1 MPDALFS
8 PTRFIYL
15 CSAFQQVG
23 LSSWVPACWVVSSCL
38 EFLQFVEKQHVS
50 NQAAMTCLAQIL
62 DYAREKLLL
71 IGEECGLMPGQSQM
85 DQLVD
90 EMSSGLCKNQ
100 QDCKVGDSGSKK
112 LLVALKSQ
120 KEFDK
125 LYLYMCEKTHRI
137 HTVAKK
143 DRFANRLGV
152 VMANFY
158 LMKGEYENAERH
170 LSKALREFEHL
181 KWENLRIAV
190 LEPLAICQSKLGLFD
205 QYLYSLAALSCSS
218 SLSVEKRSKYAD
230 LLLESAQNGAKNT
243 ISTEPILTLEDVK
256 IDLTKEIG
264 HAGEVV
270 SVVLQI
276 RNNLLKQILN
286 AELEIRMRYT
296 ATDQVRL
303 SEVSD
308 GTNSLPRNTDPVN
321 WSEVFKPEEALSSP
335 SSAKPGLLSRIKSK
349 RLNRNRE
356 IANSND
362 GHTVVNT
369 DLKEDSI
376 AEEVI
381 DFKADVDEDADQGET
396 SSALLDGKPKTLVE
410 IATGLCQDLRAED
423 DDTQENSCLYS
434 SNPIKIPNGGLGTRC
449 DSAAS
454 ALSIVSISSG
464 RGESPGE
471 NLTTRMKDHDS
482 IFNGSPASIKKD
494 TVESPFVSN
503 TPSVDSASESQRD
516 MVMDSVLSPNCDEAF
531 EEDAKR
537 SELNGED
544 DVIDGHE
551 NDPLCDG
558 QESLERSCVRQED
571 QVSAKMEIKGEGQE
585 QNLMDDDCF
594 IPEDSF
600 EDESQLKMTSH
611 SR

>member
-1 MPDALFS
+1 
-8 PTRFIYL
+8 
-15 CSAFQQVG
+15 
-23 LSSWVPACWVVSSCL
+23 
-38 EFLQFVEKQHVS
+38 
-50 NQAAMTCLAQIL
+50 MTCLAQIL

-71 IGEECGLMPGQSQM
+71 IGEECGLMPGHSHV

-90 EMSSGLCKNQ
+90 QMSSGLCKNQ
-100 QDCKVGDSGSKK
+100 QDCKVGESGSKNV
-112 LLVALKSQ
+112 LVALKSQ

-125 LYLYMCEKTHRI
+125 LYLYMCEKTHAI
-137 HTVAKK
+137 HIMAKK
-143 DRFANRLGV
+143 HRFANRLGV

-158 LMKGEYENAERH
+158 LMKEEYENAERH
-170 LSKALREFEHL
+170 LSKALLEFEHL

-190 LEPLAICQSKLGLFD
+190 LEPLSICQSKLGLFD
-205 QYLYSLAALSCSS
+205 RYLCSLAALSCTN
-218 SLSVEKRSKYAD
+218 SLSVEKRSNYAD
-230 LLLESAQNGAKNT
+230 LLLESAHNGAKNT
-243 ISTEPILTLEDVK
+243 INTEPILTLEDVK

-286 AELEIRMRYT
+286 AQLEIRMRYT

-356 IANSND
+356 ISNSND
-362 GHTVVNT
+362 RHTVLNT
-369 DLKEDSI
+369 DLKEDTI

-381 DFKADVDEDADQGET
+381 DFKTDVDEDADQEET
-396 SSALLDGKPKTLVE
+396 SSPLLDGKPKTLVE
-410 IATGLCQDLRAED
+410 IATGLCQDLKTE
-423 DDTQENSCLYS
+423 DDTQENACLYA

-454 ALSIVSISSG
+454 ALSVVSISSG

-471 NLTTRMKDHDS
+471 DLTTRMKDHDG
-482 IFNGSPASIKKD
+482 IFNGSPAPIKKD
-494 TVESPFVSN
+494 AVVSPLVSN
-503 TPSVDSASESQRD
+503 TPPVDSVAENQRVV
-516 MVMDSVLSPNCDEAF
+516 VMDSVLSQNCDETF
-531 EEDAKR
+531 EEDAQR
-537 SELNGED
+537 LELNGED

-558 QESLERSCVRQED
+558 QESLETSCNKQQV
-571 QVSAKMEIKGEGQE
+571 QVSTKMENEGGGQE
-585 QNLMDDDCF
+585 QHLRDDDCF

-600 EDESQLKMTSH
+600 EDEDRLKITSH